1 MATLKVVFKAID
13 EISSKF
19 NEMTQS
25 GERALEAF
33 ENTGTAADGALS
45 KVSRTAAQTAKSTD
59 AAADSVDDLSSAIG
73 DYERPPG
80 RRQILP
86 ASCPRKR
93 PRPRRTST
101 RQRRQ
106 PVKPR
111 RRSRSSVISPRKLAS
126 RARNRAKGPRRHQ
139 GAARRPCV
147 GRNSRHS
154 ERD

>member
-101 RQRRQ
+101 
-106 PVKPR
+106 
-111 RRSRSSVISPRKLAS
+111 SSGGSP
-126 RARNRAKGPRRHQ
+126 
-139 GAARRPCV
+139 
-147 GRNSRHS
+147 
-154 ERD
+154 